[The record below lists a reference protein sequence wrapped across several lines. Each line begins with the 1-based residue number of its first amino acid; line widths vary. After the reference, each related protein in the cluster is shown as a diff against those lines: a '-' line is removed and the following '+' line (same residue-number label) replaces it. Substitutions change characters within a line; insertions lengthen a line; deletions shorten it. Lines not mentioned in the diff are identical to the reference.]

1 MQQHLSGEQ
10 QHRGRSAPLSTPY
23 GDAMALRIAQ
33 NRGRLVI
40 GEEQMFDIT
49 AAIAY
54 AVRMLYL
61 RKSTVS
67 AGEETSLLV
76 LGLHTTLPS
85 ATSTL
90 DTCNQVDAI
99 RRYKGQTVQ

>member
-1 MQQHLSGEQ
+1 
-10 QHRGRSAPLSTPY
+10 
-23 GDAMALRIAQ
+23 
-33 NRGRLVI
+33 
-40 GEEQMFDIT
+40 MFDIT

-54 AVRMLYL
+54 AVRMLYP

-67 AGEETSLLV
+67 AGEEASLLA

-90 DTCNQVDAI
+90 DTCSQIDAI
-99 RRYKGQTVQ
+99 RRYNSLVTRQILSPRNRMTHATEAL